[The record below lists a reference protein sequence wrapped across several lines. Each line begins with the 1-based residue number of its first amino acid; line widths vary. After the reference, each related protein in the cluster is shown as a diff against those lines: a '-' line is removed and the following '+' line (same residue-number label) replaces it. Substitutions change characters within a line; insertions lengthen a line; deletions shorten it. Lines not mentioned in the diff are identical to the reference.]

1 MPERRRPRFS
11 VETYALFPK
20 SYFLENLATRSDGSI
35 LVSALNHGELWYVPA
50 AAGALPVTP
59 VLLDRLDGLPMG
71 IVEAEPDIFY
81 VCTLG
86 DAAIERYDLNGWT
99 PGEPVKRDR
108 VFTFPTS
115 ASGLNGACL
124 LAPGILLVA
133 DSTAGLI
140 WRVDLGSGAQPASA
154 SVWLRDTS
162 MTAGWELPQVVLT
175 PHVTIPYPGVN
186 GVRFAKGTNHLY
198 YTSCAQQRFA
208 RIAVD
213 PQTWT
218 PAGAPEMLEGDILSA
233 DDFCIDEAA
242 GVAYIGTHVA
252 NTIRRVSLTPTD
264 APWRDVAVG
273 EPFDDTL
280 VGPSSLYWAPGAEGR
295 VAYVTTDGG
304 HLMPSPD
311 GVRRPAALL
320 RLTITD
326 DASDD

>member
-1 MPERRRPRFS
+1 MAERLHQRFR
-11 VETYALFPK
+11 VETYALFPE

-35 LVSALNHGELWYVPA
+35 LVSAVNQGELWYVPVA
-50 AAGALPVTP
+50 TGGLPVTP

-71 IVEAEPDIFY
+71 IVEAEPDIYY
-81 VCTLG
+81 VCTIG
-86 DAAIERYDLNGWT
+86 DAAIERYDLNGWK
-99 PGEPVKRDR
+99 PGEPVKRER

-124 LAPGILLVA
+124 LAPGILLIA
-133 DSTAGLI
+133 DGTAGLI
-140 WRVDLGSGAQPASA
+140 WRIDLGSGAQAASA

-162 MTAGWELPQVVLT
+162 MAAGWELPQVVLT

-186 GVRFAKGTNHLY
+186 GVRFAKATNHLY
-198 YTSCAQQRFA
+198 YTNCAQQRFA

-213 PQTWT
+213 PRTWN

-233 DDFCIDEAA
+233 DDFCIDDEG
-242 GVAYIGTHVA
+242 GVAYVSTHVA

-264 APWRDVAVG
+264 APWQDVAVG
-273 EPFDDTL
+273 DPFETTL
-280 VGPSSLYWAPGAEGR
+280 VGPSSLYWAPDAAGC

-304 HLMPSPD
+304 HLMPGPD
-311 GVRRPAALL
+311 GIRHPAALV
-320 RLTITD
+320 RLTITN